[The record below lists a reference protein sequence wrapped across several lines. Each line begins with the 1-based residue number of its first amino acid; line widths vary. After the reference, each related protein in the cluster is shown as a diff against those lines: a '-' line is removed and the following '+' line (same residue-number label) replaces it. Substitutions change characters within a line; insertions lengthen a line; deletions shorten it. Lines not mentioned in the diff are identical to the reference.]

1 MGTAKGNLHVPLPE
15 ELHEKLRAEA
25 RKSGQPATEI
35 AREGI
40 RLLLELRRREAI
52 YSEIA
57 AYAQAAVGSRADLD
71 ADLEAAAIEHL
82 LESEERY

>member
-15 ELHEKLRAEA
+15 ELREKLRAEA

-40 RLLLELRRREAI
+40 RLLLELRQREAI
-52 YSEIA
+52 HAEIA
-57 AYAQAAVGSRADLD
+57 AYARTVAGSRADLD
-71 ADLEAAAIEHL
+71 VDLEAAATEHL
-82 LESEERY
+82 LKSEEQ

>member
-1 MGTAKGNLHVPLPE
+1 MATAKANLHVPLPE

-25 RKSGQPATEI
+25 KKSGQPATEI

-52 YSEIA
+52 RSEIA
-57 AYAQAAVGSRADLD
+57 AYAQAMAGSRSDLD
-71 ADLEAAAIEHL
+71 AELEAASIEHL
-82 LESEERY
+82 LESEELQ

>member
-1 MGTAKGNLHVPLPE
+1 MGTTKGNLHVPLPE
-15 ELHEKLRAEA
+15 ELHEKLREEA

-52 YSEIA
+52 HAEIA
-57 AYAQAAVGSRADLD
+57 VYAQAGAGSRADLD
-71 ADLEAAAIEHL
+71 ADLEAAAIELL
-82 LESEERY
+82 LESEEL

>member
-40 RLLLELRRREAI
+40 RLLLDLRRREAI
-52 YSEIA
+52 YYEIA
-57 AYAQAAVGSRADLD
+57 VYAQTVAGSQSDLD

-82 LESEERY
+82 LESEER

>member
-25 RKSGQPATEI
+25 RKSGQPATEL

-40 RLLLELRRREAI
+40 RLLLDLRRREAI
-52 YSEIA
+52 HAEIA
-57 AYAQAAVGSRADLD
+57 KYAETVAGSRADLD
-71 ADLEAAAIEHL
+71 EDLEAAAVRHL
-82 LESEERY
+82 LESEER